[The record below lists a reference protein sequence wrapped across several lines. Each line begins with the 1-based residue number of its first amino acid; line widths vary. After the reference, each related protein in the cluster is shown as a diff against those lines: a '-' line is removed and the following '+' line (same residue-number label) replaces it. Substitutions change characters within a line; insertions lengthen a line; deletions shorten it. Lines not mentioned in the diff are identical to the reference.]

1 MKDPRERGWGLR
13 GILGAF
19 SMFAIEGLVIVAF
32 LAVALLLSILML
44 ALL

>member
-1 MKDPRERGWGLR
+1 MRAPRERGGRLS
-13 GILGAF
+13 GVLGAF

-32 LAVALLLSILML
+32 VVVALLVSTLML